1 VADEPTPGELFRR
14 QRDHEQRTDRIHAE
28 LDNRIT
34 QVARDAVPLVAYQA
48 DQRARD
54 RELADVREE
63 IKEIR
68 DRPGLTWGRI
78 AAISTVVIAL
88 AALLVQAYGVLKGAK

>member
-1 VADEPTPGELFRR
+1 MADEPTPGELFRR

-34 QVARDAVPLVAYQA
+34 QVARDSVPLVAYQA

-54 RELADVREE
+54 RELTDLRDEV
-63 IKEIR
+63 KEIR
-68 DRPGLTWGRI
+68 ERPGLTWGRI
-78 AAISTVVIAL
+78 VAIGTVVIAL
-88 AALLVQAYGVLKGAK
+88 AGLLVQAYGTLKGAK

>member
-1 VADEPTPGELFRR
+1 MADEPTPGELFRR

-34 QVARDAVPLVAYQA
+34 QVAKDCVPLVAYQA

-54 RELADVREE
+54 RELTDLRDEV
-63 IKEIR
+63 KEIR
-68 DRPGLTWGRI
+68 ERPGLTVGRI
-78 AAISTVVIAL
+78 VAIATVVIAL
-88 AALLVQAYGVLKGAK
+88 AALLVQAYGTLKGAK